1 MCVGVPL
8 QVQALDEGGEF
19 AWCADG
25 ARREHL
31 DLRLVGTQSPGTW
44 VLGFQG
50 AARRVLDAGEAA
62 QIRSALMALQA
73 ALDGR
78 TESIDAL
85 FADLTQREPQLPAH
99 LQPQSR
105 GAPH

>member
-1 MCVGVPL
+1 
-8 QVQALDEGGEF
+8 
-19 AWCADG
+19 
-25 ARREHL
+25 
-31 DLRLVGTQSPGTW
+31 
-44 VLGFQG
+44 
-50 AARRVLDAGEAA
+50 VLDAGEAA

-78 TESIDAL
+78 TDSIDAL

-105 GAPH
+105 SAPH